1 MVDSVRDR
9 VPLNAPNVI
18 TIGRVLVVPVLVA
31 LLIASPDGSVVA
43 AALFGV
49 AAVSDF
55 LDGHLA
61 RSRESITKFGT
72 IVDPLADKL
81 LVGAALVTLV
91 ALDRAALWFALV
103 IIVREVAVSGLRLVR
118 GRQGVVI
125 PASPLG
131 KAKMWFQV
139 PAVTALIVAPDPG
152 ATWLQAL
159 VYAAAVAT
167 VVSGVDYFLN
177 YYREARRGPA
187 AVVRVPPAVGRAGDD
202 SPSSPRGASATPL
215 ARADERRTLPSDGY
229 P

>member
-1 MVDSVRDR
+1 MVDSVRER

-31 LLIASPDGSVVA
+31 LLIASPEGSVVA

-55 LDGHLA
+55 VDGHLA
-61 RSRESITKFGT
+61 RSRAAITKFGT

-81 LVGAALVTLV
+81 LIGAALVTLV

-103 IIVREVAVSGLRLVR
+103 IVGREAAVTALRFVR

-139 PAVTALIVAPDPG
+139 PTVAALIAVPDPG
-152 ATWLQAL
+152 VAWLQAL
-159 VYAAAVAT
+159 IYAAAVAT
-167 VVSGVDYFLN
+167 VVSGVDYFLS
-177 YYREARRGPA
+177 YWREVRRPPA
-187 AVVRVPPAVGRAGDD
+187 AAV
-202 SPSSPRGASATPL
+202 
-215 ARADERRTLPSDGY
+215 TLPSDGY
-229 P
+229 H

>member
-1 MVDSVRDR
+1 M
-9 VPLNAPNVI
+9 PLNAPNVI
-18 TIGRVLVVPVLVA
+18 TIARVLVVPVLVV
-31 LLIASPDGSVVA
+31 LLAASPDGSVAA
-43 AALFGV
+43 AALFGL

-61 RSRESITKFGT
+61 RSRAAITKFGT

-103 IIVREVAVSGLRLVR
+103 IIGREAAVTALRFAR
-118 GRQGVVI
+118 GRQAVVI

-139 PAVTALIVAPDPG
+139 PAVAALIAVPDPG
-152 ATWLQAL
+152 AAWLQAL

-167 VVSGVDYFLN
+167 VLSGIDYFLS
-177 YYREARRGPA
+177 YWREVRRSPEA
-187 AVVRVPPAVGRAGDD
+187 EASVSPAVSRRAGEA
-202 SPSSPRGASATPL
+202 SPSPATSL
-215 ARADERRTLPSDGY
+215 ARAEERSTLPSDGY
-229 P
+229 H